1 MFRLPVTSSDGA
13 GYAVTLQV
21 DTHRK
26 RPSKAALNDLADRL
40 RLSRTQIDV
49 VLADWTRA
57 QLLNH
62 LGSLTI
68 DQLRSRTPI
77 P

>member
-1 MFRLPVTSSDGA
+1 MFRLPVTSRDGTR
-13 GYAVTLQV
+13 YAVTLQV

-26 RPSKAALNDLADRL
+26 VPSKAALNDLADRL
-40 RLSRTQIDV
+40 RLPRAQIDT

-57 QLLNH
+57 QLLDH

-68 DQLRSRTPI
+68 DELRSRAPI
-77 P
+77 